1 MPSRA
6 IPAKQLNLPPAVI
19 SDTLRAANP
28 WIEFFNSSTH
38 GYGLLTL
45 TPQQLVC
52 EFKSVSTI
60 TEPAATLI
68 PLATFTIPVNQVKL
82 ISS

>member
-1 MPSRA
+1 M
-6 IPAKQLNLPPAVI
+6 I